1 MRREENKM
9 KKQLKKCIACLLAIT
24 TCLTSMNV
32 SAFADDE
39 KPANHFGRG
48 GAVTASSSKSLSS
61 SISVDKQ
68 VEETKVNEIAAS
80 FAYLMPEDIMLLAS
94 GKNRDDFF
102 GVGNTYIDQL
112 KGQGVNIVP
121 LNKTLENNGENI
133 TFADS
138 TGSYNAYEN
147 EPDGSLDF
155 LDPEVFGTPTFPDAS
170 LYWFMQ
176 LYRHWAQNLGF
187 PTTWM
192 VKNKDGTTTQI
203 LTGTQSVIVFPNSFS
218 YTYDFTGE
226 DLKNENW
233 SKGVQ
238 TNYFVSKL
246 TDDLVSQKAK
256 VDDDGTTNAYDNMFE
271 NTAAGLR
278 EDFAVLMT
286 DILDSDVYNN
296 YTHEGGY
303 NFPIMEA
310 DKSLDSMVLDE
321 IKGLSGYESYNPEA
335 IKFFYNS
342 CKRVVAQYQ
351 SDRDNRDGDAC
362 NVISWYA
369 ERGSHCHGTECCN
382 YCYASSDKS
391 WWIREHGN
399 YTDFYEQCKNVVENY
414 ENGNY
419 DQVDEVVW
427 FMWVKYGASTPIV
440 NDFTTTTQY
449 NLGTEKRNYIKISE
463 RFFKYKKT
471 GTSGTSCGENGWD
484 DIPSTFYPTKDD
496 SPSGSNR
503 GKYTYMSD
511 FREYLIRTN
520 MYYNKE
526 TGGYTLDSQS
536 FDAAYNAWFTAYF
549 KDNDTSKQEFFQ
561 TNVEQF
567 YPYLYNKDNNIEYTD
582 VSYAIWKDGN
592 QPDLDKSILFMNTLG
607 MDPGDTTS
615 YLSSEQRMD
624 LQYCTDTKI
633 TESKEMNE
641 YQLKKVE
648 NSGQALQRYE
658 WYIYYNEDING
669 GTKDNAT
676 VVYHATTTQKTCPF
690 TPVETGLY
698 WVDCYQSYSVKYTE
712 NVEVIE
718 TDMLLETRTQTIL
731 TSMTYKR
738 AYPIAE
744 KTVIEKILLES
755 DEDGIKITESAIKF
769 KIREGRVATTFAT
782 ERLSD
787 PIN

>member
-1 MRREENKM
+1 M
-9 KKQLKKCIACLLAIT
+9 KKQFKKCIACLLAIT

-32 SAFADDE
+32 SAFADEE

-68 VEETKVNEIAAS
+68 IEETKVNEIAAS
-80 FAYLMPEDIMLLAS
+80 FTHLMPEDIMLFAS

-102 GVGNTYIDQL
+102 GAGNTYIDQL

-121 LNKTLENNGENI
+121 LNDTLKNNGEDI

-147 EPDGSLDF
+147 KPDGSLDF

-187 PTTWM
+187 DTTWM

-203 LTGTQSVIVFPNSFS
+203 LAGTQSVIVFPNSFC
-218 YTYDFTGE
+218 YTYDFTGN

-238 TNYFVSKL
+238 TNYFTSKL

-278 EDFAVLMT
+278 EDFAILMT

-303 NFPIMEA
+303 NFPIIDA
-310 DKSLDSMVLDE
+310 DKSLDTMVLNE
-321 IKGLSGYESYNPEA
+321 VKGLSGYESYNPNA
-335 IKFFYNS
+335 IK
-342 CKRVVAQYQ
+342 
-351 SDRDNRDGDAC
+351 
-362 NVISWYA
+362 
-369 ERGSHCHGTECCN
+369 T
-382 YCYASSDKS
+382 
-391 WWIREHGN
+391 
-399 YTDFYEQCKNVVENY
+399 FYEKCLQIKKQYDDDMDKGSDATCAAGSANWYTANGSYSHDDEGNCNCSMPSKEEWVTNHSDYTLLYNQCTNIIDNY
-414 ENGNY
+414 NNSKYNE
-419 DQVDEVVW
+419 VDEIVW
-427 FMWVKYGASTPIV
+427 FMWVMYGASTPIV
-440 NDFTTTTQY
+440 NDFTNVSTY
-449 NLGTEKRNYIKISE
+449 SLGNETRENKTLHS
-463 RFFKYKKT
+463 FFLKYMKKSS
-471 GTSGTSCGENGWD
+471 SGTSYSYND
-484 DIPSTFYPTKDD
+484 TPATFHPTKDD
-496 SPSGSNR
+496 APSGLNR

-511 FREYLIRTN
+511 FRDYLIRTN

-526 TGGYTLDSQS
+526 TGRYTLDSQS
-536 FDAAYNAWFTAYF
+536 FDAAYNAWLTAYH
-549 KDNDTSKQEFFQ
+549 KDANPSKTDFFE
-561 TNVEQF
+561 TNVQQF

-582 VSYAIWKDGN
+582 VSYAIWKDGK
-592 QPDLDKSILFMNTLG
+592 QPDLDKAILFMNTLG
-607 MDPGDTTS
+607 MDPGDATS
-615 YLSSEQRMD
+615 YLSNEQRMD

-633 TESKEMNE
+633 TESKDMNE
-641 YQLKKVE
+641 YQLKKIE

-658 WYIYYNEDING
+658 WYIYYNDNING
-669 GTKDNAT
+669 GTKDDAT

-744 KTVIEKILLES
+744 KTVVEKILLES
-755 DEDGIKITESAIKF
+755 DEDGIKITESAIRF

-782 ERLSD
+782 ERLPD